1 MKEKKYAAIIH
12 NYNFPSDRFN
22 PDYAK
27 PGENQL
33 IMELIKIA
41 GKQGLVQGV
50 EMNMD
55 ETDDSSCVGINS
67 RNWKSVRSALDDNG
81 ISLIG
86 IAPQLWGGIDFT
98 KGTLGA
104 ADPNIRKLALDV
116 IKRAIDLASEAGSP
130 YINIWP
136 GQDGYDYYFEADYQS
151 MYEWWVEGMRAA
163 ADHNPTIKFGL
174 EPKPSEPRCYSFIST
189 VPKSLMLVRDIDR
202 KNVGINIDV
211 GHSLYAHENL
221 AESVVLCQ
229 REGNRLFH
237 LHLNDNY
244 TDADGDMMFASV
256 HFLAYLEMFYWLRK
270 TNYSGWKSLD
280 LFPYRTNPAE
290 TIGEGVRWMMAFDD
304 LIDEVGMEKLG
315 TLIKNGNAV
324 ENMALFR
331 KLLFR
336 K

>member
-12 NYNFPSDRFN
+12 NYNYPADRFN

-33 IMELIKIA
+33 ILKLIETA

-55 ETDDSSCVGINS
+55 ETDDASCVGINN
-67 RNWKSVRSALDDNG
+67 RNWKTVRSTLDDNG
-81 ISLIG
+81 IALIG
-86 IAPQLWGGIDFT
+86 IAPQLWGGIEFT
-98 KGTLGA
+98 RGTLGA
-104 ADPNIRKLALDV
+104 ADPKIRRLALDV
-116 IKRAIDLASEAGSP
+116 VKRAIDLASEAGSP

-136 GQDGYDYYFEADYQS
+136 GQDGYDYYFESDYQAT
-151 MYEWWVEGMRAA
+151 YDWWVEGMRAA
-163 ADHNPTIKFGL
+163 ADHNPSIKLGL

-189 VPKSLMLVRDIDR
+189 VPKSLMLARDIDR
-202 KNVGINIDV
+202 KNVGINIDT
-211 GHSLYAHENL
+211 GHLLYAHENL

-244 TDADGDMMFASV
+244 ADADGDMMFASV

-270 TNYSGWKSLD
+270 TQYSGWKSLD

-304 LIDEVGMEKLG
+304 LIDEVGMDKFE
-315 TLIKNGNAV
+315 TLIKNGNAI
-324 ENMALFR
+324 ENMTLFR